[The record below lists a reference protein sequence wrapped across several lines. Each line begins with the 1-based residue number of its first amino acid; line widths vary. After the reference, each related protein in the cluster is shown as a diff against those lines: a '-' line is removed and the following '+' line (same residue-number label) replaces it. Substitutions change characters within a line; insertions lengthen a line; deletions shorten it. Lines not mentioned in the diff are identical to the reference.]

1 MTSRPALRAAI
12 IGTGRIASLLERDP
26 LRARPHTHAG
36 WYTSHPET
44 ALAAGCD
51 VDPERLATFGH
62 DWAIGPDHLYDDYER
77 MLERERPDLVSVCAY
92 APDRVAMCRAALA
105 AGARGLWIEKAIA
118 CSVDEARVL
127 AVDLDRAGAA
137 AIVDYPRRHEA
148 RYRSVRRWLAEA
160 TFGRLETVHVLF
172 SGHVIHTGTHAW
184 DLLLAWCGPW
194 ARVEASLDAPVDA
207 GDASGDGR
215 DAGHGHAHPHV
226 VRDADA
232 VAGSGHPDRGGR
244 ARIVFASGV
253 EAFVTGGAKHY
264 FVFQCDLVCA
274 GGRIRIGNDVWDV
287 LVPADS
293 PRYTGFRELVPVDPA
308 VHQRDEDR
316 TPQTLIDDLLSAMA
330 RGTPPLSSVA
340 SAIDALALGVAV
352 VQAGL
357 TGTVVTPATLDTSL
371 RIASR

>member
-1 MTSRPALRAAI
+1 MAARTLHRHRGNRRPPPPRATLHPD
-12 IGTGRIASLLERDP
+12 GDR
-26 LRARPHTHAG
+26 HAN
-36 WYTSHPET
+36 
-44 ALAAGCD
+44 L
-51 VDPERLATFGH
+51 
-62 DWAIGPDHLYDDYER
+62 
-77 MLERERPDLVSVCAY
+77 
-92 APDRVAMCRAALA
+92 
-105 AGARGLWIEKAIA
+105 
-118 CSVDEARVL
+118 
-127 AVDLDRAGAA
+127 
-137 AIVDYPRRHEA
+137 
-148 RYRSVRRWLAEA
+148 
-160 TFGRLETVHVLF
+160 
-172 SGHVIHTGTHAW
+172 
-184 DLLLAWCGPW
+184 
-194 ARVEASLDAPVDA
+194 
-207 GDASGDGR
+207 
-215 DAGHGHAHPHV
+215 
-226 VRDADA
+226 
-232 VAGSGHPDRGGR
+232 PDRGGR

-293 PRYTGFRELVPVDPA
+293 PRYTGFRELAPVDPA